1 MTFNEQRK
9 RLAAL
14 SPPRVALACHAGNF
28 DSDTMLGLTR
38 QLRVQG
44 ETKSAG
50 LAEMRAIS
58 KHKPLHGRTL
68 GNVGDC

>member
-1 MTFNEQRK
+1 MPTI
-9 RLAAL
+9 
-14 SPPRVALACHAGNF
+14 AG
-28 DSDTMLGLTR
+28 
-38 QLRVQG
+38 RVQN
-44 ETKSAG
+44 EIKPAG